1 MKQTSARILFGASI
15 GCYII
20 SLFVPAFYDSKPQA
34 WSGLVAL
41 ISGAFG
47 LFDGFYC
54 WLANPL
60 IIAVWIAA
68 LIKRPLLIAVGG
80 PLACGLCL
88 SFLRH
93 HSIMMDGS
101 GATAPIVALGPG
113 FWLWFLAPLLMVV
126 YAFLAPKREGSR
138 HAMLNEVMEPTDA
151 TRREG

>member
-1 MKQTSARILFGASI
+1 MMKQVWARILFGASVA
-15 GCYII
+15 CYII

-60 IIAVWIAA
+60 MAAVWAAA
-68 LIKRPLLIAVGG
+68 LIKRPRLIAVGA
-80 PLACGLCL
+80 PLACVLCL

-93 HSIMMDGS
+93 HSIIVDGS
-101 GATAPIVALGPG
+101 GVTAPIVGLGPG

-126 YAFLAPKREGSR
+126 YAFLSPKREG
-138 HAMLNEVMEPTDA
+138 
-151 TRREG
+151 RR